1 MLKRLTANQDCFK
14 PIKFDENSLNLIIAT
29 KNDKSAPTASRNGLG
44 KSTFVNVVAFC
55 LGLDVDT
62 KKDLPLD
69 ELKEWEW
76 SLTFTNGKKD
86 FTVTRGASKPEVVSV
101 KGDLTGCPIIGT
113 SEAVLGEGISTSY
126 KVEDWEKVLRWI
138 FFGLSPA
145 SGGGDSGDAAPDY
158 QSLMSRFV
166 RRDFDDP
173 IRVNPGDKI
182 TTSEMAITYLLG
194 LDWQFLAG
202 AKEVRKMKNEA
213 DALMSVARSEIAQ
226 YNKDRASLKAECD
239 RIEQELAEAEKA
251 LADFNTVPQA
261 KIVED
266 NLYEYAIKIAD
277 LDRKIVVKSRLL
289 SAARETKSAGLVPIA
304 PLEKFYGDLGIAFS
318 DGAKKTFEQVRD
330 FHLKLTVNRESLI
343 EKQIDLL
350 ERELEELRRVRGEVN
365 AKRMEVAESIKA
377 KAALEDYHKRSAALT
392 AQREELQKKREGLN
406 LHDRGE
412 ELKAKAS
419 ERREELI
426 AAAKETLKQLRAK
439 IAEEEKFYKNIID
452 KLYAGAIPSGSPTE
466 TTLGIEIREEKTN
479 FGISYK
485 PQFWGDRSGGKSK
498 LKTFA
503 FDLTILNEQANI
515 GSSVRFMVHDSVLY
529 ESSDPRQQAN
539 ALKLV
544 AELCEKKGL
553 QYICAIN
560 SDDIAD
566 PDFAAIFPKKK
577 LDKYIAR
584 ELDDD
589 SSGRNKFLGMHYPV
603 MPLLPVDAENGDESV

>member
-350 ERELEELRRVRGEVN
+350 ERELEDLRRVRGEVN

-439 IAEEEKFYKNIID
+439 IAVEEKFYKNIID

-485 PQFWGDRSGGKSK
+485 PQIWGDRSGGKSK
-498 LKTFA
+498 LMTFA
-503 FDLTILNEQANI
+503 FD
-515 GSSVRFMVHDSVLY
+515 
-529 ESSDPRQQAN
+529 
-539 ALKLV
+539 
-544 AELCEKKGL
+544 
-553 QYICAIN
+553 
-560 SDDIAD
+560 
-566 PDFAAIFPKKK
+566 
-577 LDKYIAR
+577 
-584 ELDDD
+584 
-589 SSGRNKFLGMHYPV
+589 
-603 MPLLPVDAENGDESV
+603 

>member
-62 KKDLPLD
+62 KNDLPLD

-113 SEAVLGEGISTSY
+113 SEAILGEGVSTSY

-145 SGGGDSGDAAPDY
+145 SGGADGGDAAPDY

-166 RRDFDDP
+166 RQDFDDP
-173 IRVNPGDKI
+173 IRVNPSDKI

-239 RIEQELAEAEKA
+239 RIEQEIVDAEKA

-289 SAARETKSAGLVPIA
+289 SAARETKSAGPVPIA
-304 PLEKFYGDLGIAFS
+304 PLEKFYSELGIAFS

-350 ERELEELRRVRGEVN
+350 ERELEDLRRVRGEVN

-439 IAEEEKFYKNIID
+439 IAEEERFYKNIID
-452 KLYAGAIPSGSPTE
+452 KLYAGAIPSGSQTE
-466 TTLGIEIREEKTN
+466 TTLGIEIREEKAN

-539 ALKLV
+539 AMKLV

-553 QYICAIN
+553 QYICTIN

-577 LDKYIAR
+577 LYKYIVR
-584 ELDDD
+584 ELDDEP
-589 SSGRNKFLGMHYPV
+589 SGRNKFLGMHYPV

>member
-1 MLKRLTANQDCFK
+1 MLKRLTANQNCFE
-14 PIKFDENSLNLIIAT
+14 PIEFKQNSLNLIIAT
-29 KNDKSAPTASRNGLG
+29 KNDKSASTASRNGLG

-76 SLTFTNGKKD
+76 SLTFTNGEKD

-101 KGDLTGCPIIGT
+101 KGDLAGCPVVGT
-113 SEAVLGEGISTSY
+113 QEAILGEGISTKY
-126 KVEDWEKVLRWI
+126 KIEDWEKVLRWI
-138 FFGLSPA
+138 FFGKSLA
-145 SGGGDSGDAAPDY
+145 AEGGDGGDAAPDY
-158 QSLMSRFV
+158 KSLMCRFV
-166 RRDFDDP
+166 RQDFDDP

-239 RIEQELAEAEKA
+239 RIERELADAEKA
-251 LADFNTVPQA
+251 LADFNTIPQA
-261 KIVED
+261 KLVED
-266 NLYEYAIKIAD
+266 NLYEYAIKIAE
-277 LDRKIVVKSRLL
+277 LDRKIVVRSRLL
-289 SAARETKSAGLVPIA
+289 AAARETQSAGLVPIA
-304 PLEKFYGDLGIAFS
+304 PLEKFYGELGIAFS

-330 FHLKLTVNRESLI
+330 FHMKLTVNRESLI
-343 EKQIDLL
+343 EKQIRLL
-350 ERELEELRRVRGEVN
+350 ERELEDLRRERGEVN

-377 KAALEDYHKRSAALT
+377 KAALEDYHRRTAALT

-412 ELKAKAS
+412 ELKAKAA

-439 IAEEEKFYKNIID
+439 IAVEERFYKNIID
-452 KLYAGAIPSGSPTE
+452 KLYAGAIPDGSPTE
-466 TTLGIEIREEKTN
+466 TTLGIEIREDKTN

-485 PQFWGDRSGGKSK
+485 PQFWGDRSGGKNK
-498 LKTFA
+498 FKTFA
-503 FDLTILNEQANI
+503 FDVTILNEQENI
-515 GSSVRFMVHDSVLY
+515 GSAVRFMVHDSVLY

-544 AELCEKKGL
+544 AELCEEKGL
-553 QYICAIN
+553 QYICTIN
-560 SDDIAD
+560 SDDVANR
-566 PDFAAIFPKKK
+566 DFTSIFPKKK
-577 LDKYIAR
+577 LEKYLVR

-589 SSGRNKFLGMHYPV
+589 PSGRRKFLGKHFPV
-603 MPLLPVDAENGDESV
+603 MPLLPLGAENGDESS

>member
-62 KKDLPLD
+62 KNDLPLD

-113 SEAVLGEGISTSY
+113 SEAILGEGVSTSY

-145 SGGGDSGDAAPDY
+145 SGGADGGDAAPDY

-166 RRDFDDP
+166 RQDFDDP
-173 IRVNPGDKI
+173 IRVNPSDKI

-239 RIEQELAEAEKA
+239 RIEQEIVDAEKA

-304 PLEKFYGDLGIAFS
+304 PLEKFYGELGLTFS

-350 ERELEELRRVRGEVN
+350 ERELEDLRRVRGEVN

-377 KAALEDYHKRSAALT
+377 KAALEDYHRRTAALT

-439 IAEEEKFYKNIID
+439 IAEEERFYKNIID

-539 ALKLV
+539 AMKLV

-553 QYICAIN
+553 QYICTIN

-577 LDKYIAR
+577 LYKYIVR
-584 ELDDD
+584 ELDDEP
-589 SSGRNKFLGMHYPV
+589 SGRNKFLGMHYPV

>member
-62 KKDLPLD
+62 KNDLPLD

-113 SEAVLGEGISTSY
+113 SEAILGEGVSTSY

-145 SGGGDSGDAAPDY
+145 SGGADGGDAAPDY

-166 RRDFDDP
+166 RQDFDDP
-173 IRVNPGDKI
+173 IRVNPSDKI

-239 RIEQELAEAEKA
+239 RIEQEIVDAEKA

-304 PLEKFYGDLGIAFS
+304 PLEKFYSELGIAFS

-350 ERELEELRRVRGEVN
+350 ERELEDLRRVRGEVN

-419 ERREELI
+419 ERRDELI

-439 IAEEEKFYKNIID
+439 IAEEERFYKNIID

-466 TTLGIEIREEKTN
+466 TTLGIEIREEKAN

-539 ALKLV
+539 AMKLV

-553 QYICAIN
+553 QYICTIN

-577 LDKYIAR
+577 LYKYIVR
-584 ELDDD
+584 ELDDEP
-589 SSGRNKFLGMHYPV
+589 SGRNKFLGMHYPV

>member
-29 KNDKSAPTASRNGLG
+29 KNDKSASTASRNGLG

-62 KKDLPLD
+62 KKDLPLE

-76 SLTFTNGKKD
+76 SLTFTNGEKD

-101 KGDLTGCPIIGT
+101 RGDLTGCPVVGT
-113 SEAVLGEGISTSY
+113 PEAILGEGVSMKY

-145 SGGGDSGDAAPDY
+145 AGGGDAGDAAPDY
-158 QSLMSRFV
+158 KSLMSRFV
-166 RRDFDDP
+166 RQDFDDP

-213 DALMSVARSEIAQ
+213 DALMSVAKSEIAQ

-239 RIEQELAEAEKA
+239 RIEQEIADAEKA
-251 LADFNTVPQA
+251 LADFNTIPQA
-261 KIVED
+261 KLVED
-266 NLYEYAIKIAD
+266 NLYEYAIKIAE

-289 SAARETKSAGLVPIA
+289 AAARETQSAALVPIA
-304 PLEKFYGDLGIAFS
+304 PLEKFYGELGMVFS

-343 EKQIDLL
+343 EKQIQLL
-350 ERELEELRRVRGEVN
+350 ERELEDLRRVRGEVN
-365 AKRMEVAESIKA
+365 AKRMEIAESIKA
-377 KAALEDYHKRSAALT
+377 KAALEDYHKRSAELT

-412 ELKAKAS
+412 EIKARADA
-419 ERREELI
+419 RRMELI

-439 IAEEEKFYKNIID
+439 IAVEEMFYKNIID
-452 KLYAGAIPSGSPTE
+452 KLYADAIPDGSPTE
-466 TTLGIEIREEKTN
+466 TTLGIEIREEKAN

-485 PQFWGDRSGGKSK
+485 PQFWGDRSGGKNK

-503 FDLTILNEQANI
+503 FDLTILNEQEKI

-553 QYICAIN
+553 QYICTIN
-560 SDDIAD
+560 SDDIAH
-566 PDFAAIFPKKK
+566 PDFTSIFPKKK
-577 LDKYIAR
+577 LEKYFVR
-584 ELDDD
+584 ELDDEP
-589 SSGRNKFLGMHYPV
+589 SGRNKFLGMHYPV
-603 MPLLPVDAENGDESV
+603 RPVLPLEAENGDESS

>member
-113 SEAVLGEGISTSY
+113 SEAVLGEGISMSY

-145 SGGGDSGDAAPDY
+145 SGDGDSGDAAPDY

-213 DALMSVARSEIAQ
+213 DALMSVARSEIALHLPPCMSQ
-226 YNKDRASLKAECD
+226 MTAKRLSMKASLLTSSSNA
-239 RIEQELAEAEKA
+239 
-251 LADFNTVPQA
+251 
-261 KIVED
+261 
-266 NLYEYAIKIAD
+266 
-277 LDRKIVVKSRLL
+277 SRLRSL
-289 SAARETKSAGLVPIA
+289 SQMS
-304 PLEKFYGDLGIAFS
+304 S
-318 DGAKKTFEQVRD
+318 
-330 FHLKLTVNRESLI
+330 
-343 EKQIDLL
+343 
-350 ERELEELRRVRGEVN
+350 
-365 AKRMEVAESIKA
+365 
-377 KAALEDYHKRSAALT
+377 
-392 AQREELQKKREGLN
+392 
-406 LHDRGE
+406 
-412 ELKAKAS
+412 
-419 ERREELI
+419 
-426 AAAKETLKQLRAK
+426 
-439 IAEEEKFYKNIID
+439 
-452 KLYAGAIPSGSPTE
+452 
-466 TTLGIEIREEKTN
+466 
-479 FGISYK
+479 
-485 PQFWGDRSGGKSK
+485 DRS
-498 LKTFA
+498 
-503 FDLTILNEQANI
+503 
-515 GSSVRFMVHDSVLY
+515 
-529 ESSDPRQQAN
+529 SSDPQIGT
-539 ALKLV
+539 V
-544 AELCEKKGL
+544 
-553 QYICAIN
+553 QYEPGATI
-560 SDDIAD
+560 S
-566 PDFAAIFPKKK
+566 
-577 LDKYIAR
+577 L
-584 ELDDD
+584 
-589 SSGRNKFLGMHYPV
+589 
-603 MPLLPVDAENGDESV
+603 

>member
-62 KKDLPLD
+62 KNDLPLD

-113 SEAVLGEGISTSY
+113 SEAILGEGVSTSY

-145 SGGGDSGDAAPDY
+145 SGGADGGDAAPDY

-166 RRDFDDP
+166 RQDFDDP
-173 IRVNPGDKI
+173 IRVNPSDKI

-239 RIEQELAEAEKA
+239 RIEQEIVDAEKA

-266 NLYEYAIKIAD
+266 NLYEYAIKSAD

-304 PLEKFYGDLGIAFS
+304 PLEKFYSELGIAFS

-350 ERELEELRRVRGEVN
+350 ERELEDLRRVRGEVN

-439 IAEEEKFYKNIID
+439 IAEEERFYKNIID

-466 TTLGIEIREEKTN
+466 TTLGIEIREEKAN

-539 ALKLV
+539 AMKLV

-553 QYICAIN
+553 QYICTIN

-577 LDKYIAR
+577 LYKYIVR
-584 ELDDD
+584 ELDDEP
-589 SSGRNKFLGMHYPV
+589 SGRNKFLGMHYPV

>member
-14 PIKFDENSLNLIIAT
+14 PIEFKENSLNLIIAT
-29 KNDKSAPTASRNGLG
+29 KHDKSAPTASRNGLG

-62 KKDLPLD
+62 KRDLPLD
-69 ELKEWEW
+69 ELQEWAW
-76 SLTFTNGKKD
+76 TLTFTNGKKD
-86 FTVTRGASKPEVVSV
+86 FTVTRGASKPDIVSV
-101 KGDLTGCPIIGT
+101 KGDLTGCPVIGKQ
-113 SEAVLGEGISTSY
+113 EAILGEGIVISY
-126 KVEDWEKVLRWI
+126 KVEEWQKVLRWI
-138 FFGLSPA
+138 FFGLKPA
-145 SGGGDSGDAAPDY
+145 AGNDDDGDRAPDY

-166 RRDFDDP
+166 RKDFDDP
-173 IRVNPGDKI
+173 IRVRSNDKI

-202 AKEVRKMKNEA
+202 AKEVRKMKTEA
-213 DALMSVARSEIAQ
+213 DALMSVAKAEIAQ
-226 YNKDRASLKAECD
+226 YNKDRAALRAECD
-239 RIEQELAEAEKA
+239 RIEQELADAEKA
-251 LADFNTVPQA
+251 LADFNTIPHA

-266 NLYEYAIKIAD
+266 NLYEYAIKIAE

-304 PLEKFYGDLGIAFS
+304 PMEKFYGELGLAFS
-318 DGAKKTFEQVRD
+318 DGAKRTLEQVRD

-343 EKQIDLL
+343 EKQIALL
-350 ERELEELRRVRGEVN
+350 ERELEDLRRVRNEVN

-377 KAALEDYHKRSAALT
+377 KAALEDYHRRTADLA

-412 ELKAKAS
+412 EIKEKAD
-419 ERREELI
+419 ERRMELI
-426 AAAKETLKQLRAK
+426 STAKETLKQLRAK
-439 IAEEEKFYKNIID
+439 IAVEERFYKNVID
-452 KLYAGAIPSGSPTE
+452 RLYADAIPDGSPTE
-466 TTLGIEIREEKTN
+466 TTLGIEIREDKAN
-479 FGISYK
+479 FGISYR
-485 PQFWGDRSGGKSK
+485 PQFWGDRSGGKNK

-503 FDLTILNEQANI
+503 FDLTILNEQQSL

-553 QYICAIN
+553 QYVCAIN
-560 SDDIAD
+560 SDDITD
-566 PDFAAIFPKKK
+566 SDFSGIFPKKK
-577 LDKYIAR
+577 LEKYVVR
-584 ELDDD
+584 ELDDAP
-589 SSGRNKFLGMHYPV
+589 SGMNKFLGMHYPV
-603 MPLLPVDAENGDESV
+603 RLELPKEDQE